1 METANLTTTPNPATG
16 GALWRG
22 YRREWLAGDVVAG
35 MTGCLVM
42 IPSVVAYARLTG
54 LPPESGLYAALVP
67 LLIYP
72 FLTHSPQVIV
82 GPDIAVCLLM
92 ANSMAPLAG
101 GAPKHAAFLA
111 AMLSMASGVLLLLG
125 SRFKLGKAADFLS
138 KPVLV
143 GYMTGAALILAASQL
158 GALLRLSLARS
169 DFFPRLIEAVSRR
182 REAHWPTLIF
192 GLGLLA
198 LMAGLRRFAPKVP
211 A

>member
-72 FLTHSPQVIV
+72 FFTSSPQVIV
-82 GPDIAVCLLM
+82 GPDIAICLLM
-92 ANSMAPLAG
+92 VSAIGPQAG
-101 GAPKHAAFLA
+101 KDPAQA
-111 AMLSMASGVLLLLG
+111 
-125 SRFKLGKAADFLS
+125 
-138 KPVLV
+138 
-143 GYMTGAALILAASQL
+143 AALA
-158 GALLRLSLARS
+158 
-169 DFFPRLIEAVSRR
+169 
-182 REAHWPTLIF
+182 
-192 GLGLLA
+192 
-198 LMAGLRRFAPKVP
+198 
-211 A
+211 